1 MSLPL
6 DSTAAKKTESALARE
21 GRHSASLETL
31 QSIYSGTMPVD
42 KKYAFDERK
51 LGAFLRSHVEGFDNE
66 FVIEKFRGGQS
77 NPTFLLHC
85 GEHRCVLR
93 RKPPGQLLH
102 SAHAIDREY
111 RVIRALSEL
120 NFPVPQ
126 PYAYCDDPSIVGSD
140 FYLMAFV
147 EGRVFWDP
155 ALPGESS
162 ETRRAL
168 YQEAVR
174 VIAQLHL
181 VDIHAAGL
189 GDYGRQGEYLKRQI
203 KRWTAQYRASET
215 TVSEEMNQLIEWL
228 PEHLPADDT
237 VSLVHGDF
245 RFDNLVFHP
254 TEPRV
259 LAVLDW
265 ELSTLGHPLAD
276 FAYYCIPWHTL
287 PRPTRGLAGLD
298 LKALGIPTEA
308 ENVRLYN
315 TLTGR
320 SEIPDLNFYLA
331 FSMFRVAAITQG
343 VYRRALDGNASNTRA
358 LESGERSRYFSKLAW
373 DIARNVTSS

>member
-1 MSLPL
+1 MPLPL
-6 DSTAAKKTESALARE
+6 DSTATKEMES
-21 GRHSASLETL
+21 SPETL

-42 KKYAFDERK
+42 RKYLFDEGK
-51 LGAFLRSHVEGFDNE
+51 LGAFLRSHVEGFDGE
-66 FVIEKFRGGQS
+66 LVIEKFRGGQS
-77 NPTFLLHC
+77 NPTFLLRC
-85 GEHRCVLR
+85 GARRCVLR
-93 RKPPGQLLH
+93 RKPPGQLLQ

-120 NFPVPQ
+120 DFPVPL

-155 ALPGESS
+155 ALPGESP
-162 ETRRAL
+162 ETRRAI
-168 YQEAVR
+168 YQEAIR
-174 VIAQLHL
+174 VIAQLHS
-181 VDIHAAGL
+181 VNIHAAGL
-189 GDYGRQGEYLKRQI
+189 DDYGRQGEYLKRQI

-215 TVSEEMNQLIEWL
+215 TVCEDMNQLIEWL
-228 PEHLPADDT
+228 PEHIPANDT

-245 RFDNLVFHP
+245 RLDNLVFHP

-276 FAYYCIPWHTL
+276 LAYYCIPWHTL

-298 LKALGIPTEA
+298 LEALGIPTEA
-308 ENVRLYN
+308 ENIQRYQVLAGLPESPN
-315 TLTGR
+315 
-320 SEIPDLNFYLA
+320 LNFYLV

-343 VYRRALDGNASNTRA
+343 VYKRALDGNASNTRA

-373 DIARNVTSS
+373 DIAQRA

>member
-1 MSLPL
+1 MPLPL
-6 DSTAAKKTESALARE
+6 DSTVAKETENASARD
-21 GRHSASLETL
+21 GQGSASPETL

-42 KKYAFDERK
+42 KKYEFDERK
-51 LGAFLRSHVEGFDNE
+51 LGAFLRSHVEGFE
-66 FVIEKFRGGQS
+66 HGFAIEKFRGGQS
-77 NPTFLLHC
+77 NPTFLLRC
-85 GEHRCVLR
+85 GERRCVLR
-93 RKPPGQLLH
+93 RKPPGQLLQ
-102 SAHAIDREY
+102 SAHAVDREY
-111 RVIRALSEL
+111 RVIRALSAL
-120 NFPVPQ
+120 DFPVPR

-155 ALPGESS
+155 ALPGESP
-162 ETRRAL
+162 ETRRAI
-168 YQEAVR
+168 YQDAIR
-174 VIAQLHL
+174 VIAQLHS
-181 VDIHAAGL
+181 VNIHAAGL
-189 GDYGRQGEYLKRQI
+189 DDYGRQGEYLKRQI

-215 TVSEEMNQLIEWL
+215 TVCQDMNHLIEWL
-228 PEHLPADDT
+228 PEHIPANDT

-245 RFDNLVFHP
+245 RLDNLVFHP

-276 FAYYCIPWHTL
+276 LAYYCIPWHTL
-287 PRPTRGLAGLD
+287 PKPTRGLAGLD

-308 ENVRLYN
+308 ENIQRYQGIAGL
-315 TLTGR
+315 
-320 SEIPDLNFYLA
+320 SEIPDLNFYLV

-343 VYRRALDGNASNTRA
+343 VYKRGLEGNASSVRA

-373 DIARNVTSS
+373 DIAQRVTSS